1 MTGSSI
7 VHLET
12 TDWNRGN
19 EHTVP
24 QVSDIK
30 ERHWHQP
37 ITASF
42 YPQRE
47 LIAGFGSQKGVKM
60 SQQQPLPN
68 HPPCPWPKP
77 HTSKHRRGARQHPGP
92 HRPQRDPLP
101 LDESGQR
108 LAQIFTNGWDWIYA
122 PRPNPSEKP
131 QWETIKKFPLTPV
144 EMWQLHQNPD
154 CLIGARP
161 GSLTTWAVID
171 VDHLSP
177 YHPSEDPAWLGII
190 FSTLEAI
197 GITRHLICQSSH
209 SGGLHIYAPLPEP
222 VSSFWLA
229 TTLQQHLQA
238 NGLKLR
244 PGHCEIYP
252 NPKRYIPQGQ
262 GFSKFAALRY
272 PMQSGSGFVPLDSAL
287 NPLPWTLKQ
296 WLDAFDLCTTHQDI
310 KQLKRSIEHSQQNYR
325 IRHYRHPHSLEA
337 WQQRIAAEKQQGWTG
352 SGQSNEKFKLFACE
366 ARVFLGMDS
375 IDAIAHH
382 IQDTAQRTSGFC
394 EYSNHVK
401 DLEQRSREVATW
413 AMRYYW
419 PIGTLA
425 SRHTSYHSPHN
436 TPTST
441 ANFSYHQAK
450 REAAQTRIRSAIS
463 QLQADRNLPN
473 SITARAK
480 AIAEKAHVSQ
490 QTLYKSANKLLWHP
504 GHLAFPAATNQPKP
518 ASVGEITQ
526 PAENTV
532 KILPSGSLKLLWFK
546 EITQLYIYVGFCLY
560 LALLQAAAAL
570 TLKGQRAAA
579 ACPCKVSPAISSW
592 SELRATLPEH
602 LQLKIAA
609 AERRRQLR
617 QQQEDRRR
625 ELAKLRQSLP
635 PVDTSVEALAT
646 LEGELA
652 AQRLPSA
659 HFQAEEFHI
668 SPEGSS
674 AQLEP
679 LARDPQ
685 VSALFHPVPYCE
697 LSSESVTPTGSTNQS
712 VQARATA
719 PQLGRDC
726 GSDALVQESLACGFS
741 CIEDQSK
748 FNAWFKLALQ
758 LGIVVDSDLG
768 DGQLWV
774 LTSAG
779 VWEPWTEVSAVFTF
793 RYLQGMLKPDT
804 T

>member
-1 MTGSSI
+1 
-7 VHLET
+7 
-12 TDWNRGN
+12 
-19 EHTVP
+19 
-24 QVSDIK
+24 
-30 ERHWHQP
+30 
-37 ITASF
+37 
-42 YPQRE
+42 
-47 LIAGFGSQKGVKM
+47 
-60 SQQQPLPN
+60 
-68 HPPCPWPKP
+68 
-77 HTSKHRRGARQHPGP
+77 
-92 HRPQRDPLP
+92 
-101 LDESGQR
+101 
-108 LAQIFTNGWDWIYA
+108 
-122 PRPNPSEKP
+122 
-131 QWETIKKFPLTPV
+131 
-144 EMWQLHQNPD
+144 MWQLHQNPD

-161 GSLTTWAVID
+161 GSLTTQAVID
-171 VDHLSP
+171 GWIISLHITPAKTRLA
-177 YHPSEDPAWLGII
+177 EDYLQH
-190 FSTLEAI
+190 EAI
-197 GITRHLICQSSH
+197 GITRYLICQSSH

-238 NGLKLR
+238 SGLKLR

-272 PMQSGSGFVPLDSAL
+272 PMQPGNGFLPLDSAL
-287 NPLPWTLKQ
+287 NPLPWTLQQ
-296 WLDAFDLCTTHQDI
+296 WLDAFDLCATHQDI

-366 ARVFLGMDS
+366 ARVFLVMDS

-382 IQDTAQRTSGFC
+382 IQDTAQRTSGFR

-425 SRHTSYHSPHN
+425 SRHTSYHSPQN
-436 TPTST
+436 APIPT

-450 REAAQTRIRSAIS
+450 REAAQTRIRTAVS
-463 QLQADRNLPN
+463 QLQAERNLPN
-473 SITARAK
+473 GITARAK

-504 GHLAFPAATNQPKP
+504 DHLAFPAATNQPKP
-518 ASVGEITQ
+518 ASVGQITQ
-526 PAENTV
+526 PAENTAKV
-532 KILPSGSLKLLWFK
+532 LSSGSLELLWLK

-560 LALLQAAAAL
+560 LALFQAAASL
-570 TLKGQRAAA
+570 TLKGQREAAVPH
-579 ACPCKVSPAISSW
+579 PCKVPPAISSW

-635 PVDTSVEALAT
+635 PVGTSVEALAT
-646 LEGELA
+646 LERELA
-652 AQRLPSA
+652 AQRFFSERS
-659 HFQAEEFHI
+659 QAEEFSI
-668 SPEGSS
+668 FPEGGPG
-674 AQLEP
+674 QLES
-679 LARDPQ
+679 LARDSQ
-685 VSALFHPVPYCE
+685 VSAFFRPAPHCE
-697 LSSESVTPTGSTNQS
+697 LSSESVTTTGTTNQS

-719 PQLGRDC
+719 PELSQDRD
-726 GSDALVQESLACGFS
+726 SDALVQEPLACDLPS
-741 CIEDQSK
+741 MEDQSE
-748 FNAWFKLALQ
+748 FNSWFKLALQ
-758 LGIVVDSDLG
+758 LGIVVDSDLYN
-768 DGQLWV
+768 GQLWV
-774 LTSAG
+774 LTSVGA
-779 VWEPWTEVSAVFTF
+779 WEPWTEVSAAFTF
-793 RYLQGMLKPDT
+793 RYLQGMLKPGIT
-804 T
+804 